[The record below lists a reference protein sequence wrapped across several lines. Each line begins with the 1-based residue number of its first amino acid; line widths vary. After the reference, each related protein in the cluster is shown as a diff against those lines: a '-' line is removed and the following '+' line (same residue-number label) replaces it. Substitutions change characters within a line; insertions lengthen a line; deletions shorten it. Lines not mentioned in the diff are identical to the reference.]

1 MKNMKY
7 YTSVVHKLQNELLD
21 AGIIAQQSL
30 AKFPNTDIDE
40 AVTDQGMNWKDSNMK
55 R

>member
-21 AGIIAQQSL
+21 AGFIAQQ
-30 AKFPNTDIDE
+30 FPNTDIDE

-55 R
+55 P